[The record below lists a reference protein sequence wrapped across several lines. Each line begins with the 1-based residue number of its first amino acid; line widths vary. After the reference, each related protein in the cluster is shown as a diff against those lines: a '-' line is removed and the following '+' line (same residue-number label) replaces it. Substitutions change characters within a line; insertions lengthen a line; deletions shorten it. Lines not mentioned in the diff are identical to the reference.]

1 MRSCELCGYVTLW
14 RNCPKC
20 ISGKTREIDPA
31 IRKAQKEKEWRE
43 QERARKARQQIA
55 IASMLKRASEAAKCS
70 K

>member
-1 MRSCELCGYVTLW
+1 MRSCELCGYVTMW

-31 IRKAQKEKEWRE
+31 IARAKRKAEYFAEEK
-43 QERARKARQQIA
+43 ARKARQEVA
-55 IASMLKRASEAAKCS
+55 IANMLKRAREFAKCS